1 MGLFFPQTEIRP
13 GVRYTGFARYRQ
25 LMEQDWKDFILVGFI
40 TILYHIPFA
49 LGLCYA
55 ILSKSLIVMA
65 VSALIGGLIL
75 GPGLACMYDLILRR
89 FRDDRSDWWACYK
102 KSFRQNFRASLLPGV
117 IQCLFLGC
125 VVFSGGL
132 LWWAQVPVSWGTV
145 ALILLSSLLM
155 EMILTVWWPQV
166 VLFDQRYTIQLKNCI
181 LFIITHSGKILGAAA
196 LQVVWWLAAFLLLPW
211 SAFLVPI
218 LGVWYI
224 LMLAM
229 FIIYQPLNGAL
240 HIEEQ
245 IAEHFPGQM
254 DAGVD

>member
-25 LMEQDWKDFILVGFI
+25 IMERDWKDFILVGFM
-40 TILYHIPFA
+40 TLLYHIPFG
-49 LGLCYA
+49 LGMGYA
-55 ILSKSLIVMA
+55 ILSRSLIVMV
-65 VSALIGGLIL
+65 VSSLAGGLLL

-89 FRDDRSDWWACYK
+89 FRDDRSDRWICYK
-102 KSFRQNFRASLLPGV
+102 KAFRQNLLASLLPGV
-117 IQCLFLGC
+117 VQCLFVGC

-132 LWWAQVPVSWGTV
+132 LWWAETPISRGTV
-145 ALILLSSLLM
+145 ALIILSSLIM

-166 VLFDQRYTIQLKNCI
+166 VLFTQRTTVQLKNCI
-181 LFIITHSGKILGAAA
+181 LFIITYRWRILGAAA
-196 LQVVWWLAAFLLLPW
+196 LQVAWWLAAFLLLPW

-229 FIIYQPLNGAL
+229 FIIYRPLNEAF

-245 IAEHFPGQM
+245 IEEHFPGQM
-254 DAGVD
+254 DAGED